1 MRHKAI
7 VWCSSGQWNAK
18 LTPGCVQPR
27 YSERGLLPIYCGPAR
42 LGCVSDVDIE
52 CPVRNANAVS
62 SWYIPEWPS
71 TAQPVFFCFFLPSSS
86 SFSSSPSFSS
96 VPPVL
101 YHTVRELCLW
111 KKRYRRRIY
120 KSWRDRGVSPGSQP
134 TNQIVT
140 LSLYDFVLFYPFKWV
155 HVNWMS
161 SNFFAVVLGHATL
174 QWVLCISYVFFS
186 SIPTKETETKIYYIE
201 YIHIWLENGI
211 QEWAFTFMAMLN
223 EILIL

>member
-1 MRHKAI
+1 MKCQTDTWLCAAQILWKRFAPNLL
-7 VWCSSGQWNAK
+7 W
-18 LTPGCVQPR
+18 PGPIGFRIRRR
-27 YSERGLLPIYCGPAR
+27 YRMPCQKRQCCFLLIH
-42 LGCVSDVDIE
+42 
-52 CPVRNANAVS
+52 
-62 SWYIPEWPS
+62 SWM
-71 TAQPVFFCFFLPSSS
+71 ALDRAACFFFFFFLPSSS

-120 KSWRDRGVSPGSQP
+120 KSWRDGGVSPGSQP